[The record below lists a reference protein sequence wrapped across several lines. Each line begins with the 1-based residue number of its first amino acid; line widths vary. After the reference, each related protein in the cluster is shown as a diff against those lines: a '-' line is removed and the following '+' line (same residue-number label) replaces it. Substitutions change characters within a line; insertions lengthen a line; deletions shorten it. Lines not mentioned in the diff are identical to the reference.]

1 MKGRTANV
9 FLHGALVGTLLED
22 EQGWIELRLTE
33 DYRSQPSRP
42 VLGQWFEDHLH
53 DRPRGQRPG
62 ELPTYFENF
71 IPEGDLKVLLHE
83 RLGVPLHDDLG
94 LLCAIGDDLPG
105 AVIVQLAEG
114 DAPLLAPRPP
124 PPEQPEPGLRFSLA
138 GVQLKFS
145 MLRHGERFVL
155 PGRDLRGD
163 WIAKISMQAFPGL
176 ARNEWLTM
184 EWARLAGFQVPAT
197 ELRPLRDLVDLPHE
211 GAPDEQV
218 YLVQRYD
225 RSGGHR
231 LHQEDF
237 QQIVGRR
244 SSGKYSDV
252 TYESIVLLA
261 MGIIGANAY
270 EELLRRLTFVV
281 ASGNDDAHMKNWSVV
296 YPHPGTVAFLSPL
309 YDQVFTGQWPDYRK
323 SLALKLGGS
332 KDFAALDR
340 RRFGQLAARVGQPA
354 DAAMQLVDQ
363 AVLDQLAA
371 WRRLRE
377 HASVDDE
384 YRAALIQHWQR
395 VPLLQPLAD
404 QL

>member
-1 MKGRTANV
+1 M
-9 FLHGALVGTLLED
+9 L
-22 EQGWIELRLTE
+22 
-33 DYRSQPSRP
+33 PSR
-42 VLGQWFEDHLH
+42 
-53 DRPRGQRPG
+53 
-62 ELPTYFENF
+62 
-71 IPEGDLKVLLHE
+71 
-83 RLGVPLHDDLG
+83 
-94 LLCAIGDDLPG
+94 
-105 AVIVQLAEG
+105 
-114 DAPLLAPRPP
+114 
-124 PPEQPEPGLRFSLA
+124 GLR
-138 GVQLKFS
+138 
-145 MLRHGERFVL
+145 
-155 PGRDLRGD
+155 
-163 WIAKISMQAFPGL
+163 IPGL

-184 EWARLAGFQVPAT
+184 EWARLAGFQVPTT
-197 ELRPLRDLVDLPHE
+197 ELRPLRELVDLPHE

-244 SSGKYSDV
+244 SSGKYTDV

-261 MGIIGANAY
+261 MRIIGANAY

-296 YPHPGTVAFLSPL
+296 YPDHGTVAFLSPL

-323 SLALKLGGS
+323 ALALKLGGS

-354 DAAMQLVDQ
+354 EAAMQLVDQ
-363 AVLDQLAA
+363 AVQDQLAA

-377 HASVDDE
+377 HTSVDDA